1 MKHSLILLFGMPR
14 SGTTWIAKIFDS
26 HPNTLYRHEPD
37 SGGALKPIPL
47 IAPVADAERY
57 QAIIAKFAERL
68 PQIRTLRAAGSLPLF
83 PKQYQSS
90 AHLLLKRFS
99 VLATKASEAFV
110 RDVPIPEFI
119 DYEKVR
125 NLHVV
130 WKSIESLGRL
140 GIILRAVPQSRAFV
154 LLRHP
159 CGYIASVLAGEGNN
173 QFSSSTA
180 SSDDYPV
187 YEMLLTASRRKERN
201 PDLDDLKNM
210 QPVERLAWRWV
221 LYNEIALADTA
232 GLKNCISVR
241 YESLCAQ
248 PVVEAKKLIQLSG
261 LQWHSQVEAFVQGS
275 TARSSDH
282 YYSVF
287 KDPAASSTKWQTQL
301 SPDQIK
307 RIMSIVRKSCFGER
321 YADNC
326 SREQLRYA

>member
-57 QAIIAKFAERL
+57 QAIIAKFTERL
-68 PQIRTLRAAGSLPLF
+68 PQIRTSRVAGSLPLF

-90 AHLLLKRFS
+90 AHLLLRRFS

-130 WKSIESLGRL
+130 WKS
-140 GIILRAVPQSRAFV
+140 
-154 LLRHP
+154 
-159 CGYIASVLAGEGNN
+159 
-173 QFSSSTA
+173 
-180 SSDDYPV
+180 
-187 YEMLLTASRRKERN
+187 
-201 PDLDDLKNM
+201 
-210 QPVERLAWRWV
+210 
-221 LYNEIALADTA
+221 
-232 GLKNCISVR
+232 
-241 YESLCAQ
+241 
-248 PVVEAKKLIQLSG
+248 
-261 LQWHSQVEAFVQGS
+261 
-275 TARSSDH
+275 
-282 YYSVF
+282 SVF

-301 SPDQIK
+301 SPDQIE